1 VSALE
6 SVRSLRAS
14 SINTWFVVVLAAASG
29 LAAQAV
35 DEYRLGA
42 EDLLAIDALG
52 APELRQRSW
61 RIDPTGNLRLPL
73 IGAVRA
79 AGRTPAELEAALVES
94 LRRYVIDPKVSVAVE
109 ELGSRPVSVLG
120 AVRNPGLQQL
130 RGPRTLA
137 EALSMANGLAPD
149 AGASLLL
156 TRRRDNGPPPIPCE
170 LDASGKFYIASIE
183 LAPLLDGRSPELNV
197 LVAPHD
203 VLSVPHAEQVYV
215 IGAVEKAGAFP
226 LRGDRPVTVMGALA
240 MAGGLAPYAESREAR
255 ILRPSPDG
263 GRSET
268 LVDLK
273 AILAGR
279 GSDLPLAR
287 EEVLFVPRSGGK
299 AIAAQIGRAAL
310 SIGTGAAI
318 WVAAR

>member
-1 VSALE
+1 MQSA
-6 SVRSLRAS
+6 RSLSAPVF
-14 SINTWFVVVLAAASG
+14 TTLFAVL
-29 LAAQAV
+29 LAGAGWLHGQAI

-52 APELRQRSW
+52 APELRARSW
-61 RIDPTGNLRLPL
+61 RIDPTGNVRLPL
-73 IGAVRA
+73 IGAVHA
-79 AGRTPAELEAALVES
+79 AGKTPAELEEALAER

-130 RGPRTLA
+130 RGPRTVA
-137 EALSMANGLAPD
+137 EALSVANGLAPD
-149 AGASLLL
+149 AGAHLLL
-156 TRRRDNGPPPIPCE
+156 TRRRDNGSPPIPSE
-170 LDASGKFYIASIE
+170 LDAGGKFYVARIA

-255 ILRPSPDG
+255 ILTPNPDG

-268 LVDLK
+268 PVDLK

-279 GSDLPLAR
+279 GADRPLAR
-287 EEVLFVPRSGGK
+287 EEVLFIPRSGGK

-310 SIGTGAAI
+310 TIGTGAAI

>member
-1 VSALE
+1 MESYKGANAL
-6 SVRSLRAS
+6 VYWA
-14 SINTWFVVVLAAASG
+14 VLAVLTAGAG
-29 LAAQAV
+29 WLQAQEAQ
-35 DEYRLGA
+35 EYRLGA

-52 APELRQRSW
+52 APELRAREW

-79 AGRTPAELEAALVES
+79 GGRTPTELEAAIGERLQ
-94 LRRYVIDPKVSVAVE
+94 RYVIDPKVSVAVE

-137 EALSMANGLAPD
+137 EALSAANGLAPD
-149 AGASLLL
+149 AGPALLL
-156 TRRRDNGPPPIPCE
+156 TRRRENGSPPIAGE
-170 LDASGKFYIASIE
+170 LDASGKFYIARIE

-203 VLSVPHAEQVYV
+203 VLSVPRAEQVYV

-226 LRGDRPVTVMGALA
+226 LRDGRPVTLMAALA
-240 MAGGLAPYAESREAR
+240 MAGGLAPYAESRNAR
-255 ILRPSPDG
+255 ILRPNPGG

-268 LVDLK
+268 SVDLK

-279 GSDLPLAR
+279 GADLPLGR
-287 EEVLFVPRSGGK
+287 EEVLFIPRSGGK